1 MSITNP
7 SYSLDSS
14 TLGKYTSSY
23 GVMTDKAIGGND
35 MSINGIDGLPQS
47 DNSCNKLCDQ
57 DSKCMGFS
65 MDKNNKTCWF
75 KNNVSSPGATD
86 QYDTYYKLNMVEDY
100 SKNVNELY
108 SGLQNTNDTVQND
121 INKNQNEMIQMRTNM
136 NTTNNDL
143 INKATTLMEMN
154 DLNQYV
160 NNINRGIN
168 KNVEAKTSLNNSI
181 TVQLYITYFSIGL
194 LIMLLLKM
202 TLLPNMSYLKMSFI
216 VFMIFSI
223 TISTMN
229 MNNPIFFMMWF
240 ILIMYF
246 LLWGLNIIGFP

>member
-1 MSITNP
+1 
-7 SYSLDSS
+7 
-14 TLGKYTSSY
+14 
-23 GVMTDKAIGGND
+23 
-35 MSINGIDGLPQS
+35 
-47 DNSCNKLCDQ
+47 
-57 DSKCMGFS
+57 
-65 MDKNNKTCWF
+65 
-75 KNNVSSPGATD
+75 
-86 QYDTYYKLNMVEDY
+86 
-100 SKNVNELY
+100 
-108 SGLQNTNDTVQND
+108 
-121 INKNQNEMIQMRTNM
+121 
-136 NTTNNDL
+136 
-143 INKATTLMEMN
+143 MEMN

-246 LLWGLNIIGFP
+246 LLWG